1 MREGAMRLARFG
13 AGLAVVAITGAVTAG
28 CSSSATASGT
38 PASSAP
44 ASGTPASGTPAS
56 SAPASGAPATPAAT
70 TAPAA
75 AAAQCTPAASTT
87 GEPVGYRACGVA
99 ARNVGVPVYAAAAA
113 KKTYTLT
120 LATNRGTIVFT
131 ANGAA
136 APYTVY
142 SFVYLADKG
151 YFNQTKCHRLTTAG
165 IYVLQCGDPTG
176 TGSGGPGYEF
186 QDENLTALGTPVNG
200 EVTYPAGTVAMAN
213 AGPDTNGSQFFL
225 VYKNSPLAPDYTPFG
240 NITLGLSLIQQI
252 AAAGT
257 NNANG
262 PGDGAP
268 NESVEIESATA
279 R

>member
-13 AGLAVVAITGAVTAG
+13 AGLAVVAITGAVTSG
-28 CSSSATASGT
+28 CSSSATASG
-38 PASSAP
+38 
-44 ASGTPASGTPAS
+44 
-56 SAPASGAPATPAAT
+56 APASGAPATSAASATPATSTAAPAT
-70 TAPAA
+70 ATATPAA

-99 ARNVGVPVYAAAAA
+99 ARNVGIPVYDAAAA

-142 SFVYLADKG
+142 SFVYLAKNG

-186 QDENLTALGTPVNG
+186 QDENLTALGAPVNG

-240 NITLGLSLIQQI
+240 TITLGLSLIQQV

>member
-13 AGLAVVAITGAVTAG
+13 AGLAAVAITSAITSG
-28 CSSSATASGT
+28 CSSST
-38 PASSAP
+38 PAASAP
-44 ASGTPASGTPAS
+44 AA
-56 SAPASGAPATPAAT
+56 SAPAASAPATSAAT
-70 TAPAA
+70 ATPAA

-87 GEPVGYRACGVA
+87 GEPVGYRPCGVA
-99 ARNVGVPVYAAAAA
+99 ARNVGVPVYDATAA

-142 SFVYLADKG
+142 SFVYLAKKG
-151 YFNQTKCHRLTTAG
+151 YFNQTKCHRLTTSG

-176 TGSGGPGYEF
+176 TGSGGPGYQF
-186 QDENLTALGTPVNG
+186 QDENLTALGTPANG

-213 AGPDTNGSQFFL
+213 AGPGTNGSQFFL

-240 NITLGLSLIQQI
+240 TITLGLSLLQQV

-268 NESVEIESATA
+268 NESVEIENATVG
-279 R
+279 